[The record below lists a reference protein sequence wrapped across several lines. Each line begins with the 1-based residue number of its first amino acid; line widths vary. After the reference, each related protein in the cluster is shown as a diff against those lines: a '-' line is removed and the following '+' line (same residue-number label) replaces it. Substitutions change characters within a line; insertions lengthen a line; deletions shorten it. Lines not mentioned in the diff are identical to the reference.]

1 MKVKFKKFSS
11 ELSSVKSDTERVLK
25 RNQGEV
31 LKVKNKIHVQ
41 NLMDRL
47 NCRFD
52 VAKDRIKNQAL
63 RNLIHREGQ
72 AFRTIEHAEGQ
83 AGPGGQRET
92 VSHTLVG
99 GLRGRGDRDSNT
111 VERHRERAS
120 ALQYAAHSFTTEIEP
135 TPVRAPQIPSRT
147 LRSVR

>member
-1 MKVKFKKFSS
+1 MKVKFEKFSS

-31 LKVKNKIHVQ
+31 LKNKIHVQ

-99 GLRGRGDRDSNT
+99 GLRGRGG
-111 VERHRERAS
+111 
-120 ALQYAAHSFTTEIEP
+120 
-135 TPVRAPQIPSRT
+135 
-147 LRSVR
+147 LRQQHCGKA